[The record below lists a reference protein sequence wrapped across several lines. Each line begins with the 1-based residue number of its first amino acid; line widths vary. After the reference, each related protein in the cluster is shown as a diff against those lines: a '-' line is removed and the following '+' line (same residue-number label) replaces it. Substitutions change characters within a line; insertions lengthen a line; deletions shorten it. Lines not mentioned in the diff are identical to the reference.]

1 MAIGDHV
8 LDLSQIKHL
17 FDGPVMSKHQ
27 EVLDKPVLND
37 FMALGHLGKST

>member
-1 MAIGDHV
+1 M

-27 EVLDKPVLND
+27 DVFDKPVLND
-37 FMALGHLGKST
+37 FMALGNLGEPLNVL